1 MKIAVTS
8 QNRREVTEHAGRCR
22 KYWIYDIEDKQV
34 IRKKLLELPMEQ
46 SFHESPAHEPHPLD
60 VAAVLISGS
69 MGQGMY
75 LRLAAKGI
83 IGIVTAEKDPDR
95 AVQEYLAGNLHPIS
109 DAIGCRHGGAHH
121 NHAHH

>member
-8 QNRREVTEHAGRCR
+8 QNRHEVTEHAGRCR
-22 KYWIYDIEDKQV
+22 KFWLYDIEDKQ
-34 IRKKLLELPMEQ
+34 IRDKQLLELPVEQ
-46 SFHESPAHEPHPLD
+46 SFHESAAHQPHPLD

-83 IGIVTAEKDPDR
+83 IGIVTGEKDPDR
-95 AVQEYLAGNLHPIS
+95 AVNEYLAGNLAPVG
-109 DAIGCRHGGAHH
+109 DAIGCRHGDDHH
-121 NHAHH
+121 HHH

>member
-22 KYWIYDIEDKQV
+22 KYWIYDIEDQQV
-34 IRKKLLELPMEQ
+34 INKTLLELPLEQ
-46 SFHESPAHEPHPLD
+46 SFHESAAHAPHALD
-60 VAAVLISGS
+60 MVAVLISGS

-83 IGIVTAEKDPDR
+83 IGIVTDEKDPDR
-95 AVQEYLAGNLHPIS
+95 AVNEYLKGNLAPVG
-109 DAIGCRHGGAHH
+109 DAIGCRHGDAHH
-121 NHAHH
+121 THHH

>member
-22 KYWIYDIEDKQV
+22 KYWIYDVENKQ
-34 IRKKLLELPMEQ
+34 IINKELLELPMEQ
-46 SFHESPAHEPHPLD
+46 SFHESPAHQPHPLD
-60 VAAVLISGS
+60 VAAILISGS

-83 IGIVTAEKDPDR
+83 IGIVTSEKDPDR
-95 AVQEYLAGNLHPIS
+95 AVNEYLAGNLTPVS
-109 DAIGCRHGGAHH
+109 DAIGCRHGDDH
-121 NHAHH
+121 HAHH

>member
-22 KYWIYDIEDKQV
+22 KFWIYDIEDKQV
-34 IRKKLLELPMEQ
+34 LNKQLLELSLEQ
-46 SFHESPAHEPHPLD
+46 SFHESHPHQPHPLD

-83 IGIVTAEKDPDR
+83 IGIVTGEKDPDR
-95 AVQEYLAGNLHPIS
+95 AVNEYLAGNLSPVG
-109 DAIGCRHGGAHH
+109 DAIGCRHGDEHH
-121 NHAHH
+121 HHH